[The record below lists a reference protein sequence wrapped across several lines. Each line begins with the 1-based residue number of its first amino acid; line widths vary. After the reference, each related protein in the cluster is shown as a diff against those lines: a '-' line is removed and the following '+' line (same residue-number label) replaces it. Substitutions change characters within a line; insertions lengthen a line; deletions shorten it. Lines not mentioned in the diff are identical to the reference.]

1 MTSVALR
8 RSHVPSVPAALE
20 AGRRAPFPGFIEP
33 CHPTLREA
41 APAGE
46 EWLHEIKSD
55 GYRAQVHVRG
65 GKATIFSREGVNWT
79 TQLAAIANAA
89 MRLPV
94 RDAILDG
101 EAIVQAANGVA
112 DLQAL
117 RREIGKKHSKRL
129 VYAAFDLL
137 YLDGFDLRE
146 APLIERKRLLRELTA
161 EQAPAILYVEHIAG
175 DGEAVYRHACR
186 IGVEG
191 IVSKHRDAPYRSG
204 RQESWIKLKCI
215 KSDTFPIVA
224 FVEKLGAKPRR
235 IASLY
240 VGRRD
245 GGRLLYAGKVR
256 SGYTDRAA
264 RELRE
269 RLDPLI
275 LPQSPLS
282 VPVRKPKATWVR
294 PDVQAEIQFGGV
306 TEEGLLREAVFKGMR
321 DDLVPAVRGPRIV
334 PATRPLR
341 PVKPA
346 HIGVP
351 RENILQLLPDAVVP
365 SKEELARYWA
375 KVCQEALVYLG
386 RRPLKLVRH
395 SHHTTF
401 YHKGPLPP
409 LPASVHQL
417 RIEKREGGAGVRLWV
432 DSLDGLL
439 GLVAIG
445 AVELHPWAAAV
456 DDIERADYVVFDLD
470 PGDGI
475 EWEFVVETAFKMR
488 EALASEGLKSWPKTT
503 GGKGLHVVAPLARK
517 LAHDAAHAF
526 AKRLAERIAA
536 TAPERYVTSAALAKR
551 PGRLFID
558 YLRNGRGTT
567 AIGAYSPR
575 ARPGF
580 PIARPVTWPQVERGI
595 ASVAFTMAR
604 PSRPLPVR
612 AAPSGIGGP

>member
-1 MTSVALR
+1 MASVALR
-8 RSHVPSVPAALE
+8 RRVASGPGALKG
-20 AGRRAPFPGFIEP
+20 ARKAPFPGFVEP
-33 CHPTLREA
+33 CHPTLREQ
-41 APAGE
+41 APEGD

-65 GKATIFSREGVNWT
+65 GNIAIYSREGVNWT
-79 TQLAAIANAA
+79 TQFAAIAGAA
-89 MRLPV
+89 MHLPA
-94 RDAILDG
+94 RDAIFDG

-117 RREIGKKHSKRL
+117 RREIGKKHSDRL
-129 VYAAFDLL
+129 VYAVFDLL

-146 APLIERKRLLRELTA
+146 AALEHRKRLLREVTA
-161 EQAPAILYVEHIAG
+161 QAPATITYVEHLEG
-175 DGEAVYRHACR
+175 EGEAIYRHACR

-191 IVSKHRDAPYRSG
+191 IVSKHRQSPYRSG
-204 RQESWIKLKCI
+204 RQESWVKLKCI

-224 FVEKLGAKPRR
+224 LVEKLGAKPRR

-245 GGRLLYAGKVR
+245 GDRLLYAGKVR
-256 SGYTDRAA
+256 SGYTDRIA

-275 LPQSPLS
+275 VSGSPLL
-282 VPVRKPKATWVR
+282 VDVRKPKATWVR
-294 PDVQAEIQFGGV
+294 PELGAEIQYGGV
-306 TEEGLLREAVFKGMR
+306 TEEGLLREAVFKGLR
-321 DDLVPAVRGPRIV
+321 DDLVPAVRAPPIV
-334 PATRPLR
+334 PARRSSTTKAPKG
-341 PVKPA
+341 PY
-346 HIGVP
+346 IGVP

-375 KVCQEALVYLG
+375 KVAKDALVYLG

-395 SHHTTF
+395 THHTTF

-409 LPASVHQL
+409 VPDSVHQL
-417 RIEKREGGAGVRLWV
+417 RIEKREGGAGIRLWV

-445 AVELHPWAAAV
+445 AVELHPWTARI
-456 DDIERADYVVFDLD
+456 DDIEHADYVVFDLD
-470 PGDGI
+470 PGDAVA
-475 EWEFVVETAFKMR
+475 WDFVIETAFKMR
-488 EALASEGLKSWPKTT
+488 EALAAEGLKSWPKTT
-503 GGKGLHVVAPLARK
+503 GGKGLHVVAPLPEK
-517 LAHDAAHAF
+517 LTHNAAHAF
-526 AKRLAERIAA
+526 AKRMAERIAA
-536 TAPERYVTSAALAKR
+536 TAPERYVTSAALTKR

-575 ARPGF
+575 ARAGF
-580 PIARPVTWPQVERGI
+580 PIARPVTWAQVERGI
-595 ASVAFTMAR
+595 ASDAFTIEHPGR
-604 PSRPLPVR
+604 RVR
-612 AAPSGIGGP
+612 RR

>member
-1 MTSVALR
+1 MASVALR
-8 RSHVPSVPAALE
+8 RRVASGPAAVQG
-20 AGRRAPFPGFIEP
+20 ARKGPFPGFVEP
-33 CHPTLREA
+33 SHPTLREE
-41 APAGE
+41 APSGH

-65 GKATIFSREGVNWT
+65 GRATIFSREGVNWT
-79 TQLAAIANAA
+79 SQLAPIATAV

-94 RDAILDG
+94 REAIFDG

-117 RREIGKKHSKRL
+117 RREIGKKHSDRL
-129 VYAAFDLL
+129 VYAVFDLL
-137 YLDGFDLRE
+137 YLDGFDLRD
-146 APLIERKRLLRELTA
+146 APLEARKRLLSDATA
-161 EQAPAILYVEHIAG
+161 QASATIAYVEHLEG
-175 DGEAVYRHACR
+175 EGEAVYRHACR

-191 IVSKHRDAPYRSG
+191 IVSKRRDAPYRSG
-204 RQESWIKLKCI
+204 RQESWVKLKCI

-240 VGRRD
+240 VGRREGD
-245 GGRLLYAGKVR
+245 RLLYAGKVR
-256 SGYTDRAA
+256 SGYTDRLA

-275 LPQSPLS
+275 VSQSPLS
-282 VPVRKPKATWVR
+282 VAVRKPKATWVR
-294 PDVQAEIQFGGV
+294 PELGAEIQFGGV
-306 TEEGLLREAVFKGMR
+306 TEEGLLREAVFKGLR
-321 DDLVPAVRGPRIV
+321 DDLVPAVRAPPIV
-334 PATRPLR
+334 PARR
-341 PVKPA
+341 AAGERDAKPP

-375 KVCQEALVYLG
+375 KVANDALVYLG
-386 RRPLKLVRH
+386 HRPLKLVRH
-395 SHHTTF
+395 THRTTF

-409 LPASVHQL
+409 VPDSVHQL

-445 AVELHPWAAAV
+445 AVELHPWAATA
-456 DDIERADYVVFDLD
+456 DDIEHADYVVFDLD
-470 PGDGI
+470 PGEDVA
-475 EWEFVVETAFKMR
+475 WDFVVETAFKMR
-488 EALASEGLKSWPKTT
+488 EALAAEGLESWPKTT
-503 GGKGLHVVAPLARK
+503 GGKGLHVVAPLPRK

-526 AKRLAERIAA
+526 AKRMAERIAA
-536 TAPERYVTSAALAKR
+536 TAPHRYVTSAALAKR

-575 ARPGF
+575 ARRGF
-580 PIARPVTWPQVERGI
+580 PIARPVSWAQVERAI
-595 ASVAFTMAR
+595 ASDAFTMERLGPRAR
-604 PSRPLPVR
+604 RQ
-612 AAPSGIGGP
+612 